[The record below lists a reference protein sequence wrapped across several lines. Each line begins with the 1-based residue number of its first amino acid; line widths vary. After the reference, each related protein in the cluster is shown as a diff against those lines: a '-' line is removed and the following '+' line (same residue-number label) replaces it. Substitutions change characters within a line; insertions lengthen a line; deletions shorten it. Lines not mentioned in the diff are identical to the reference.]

1 MCNAGWIVTALAA
14 FALAAGPSSA
24 AGAEARP
31 EVLAT
36 LRAGHPRLF
45 VTRESLE
52 RLRAGVGQDAGM
64 KTLYEKLRK
73 EADKTLRE
81 EPVRYELV
89 GPRLLSVSRKCL
101 DRVSTLAL
109 VHLVSGEAKYAE
121 RAWKEL
127 EAAAKFPDWHPQ
139 HFLDTAEMTCA
150 FGIGYDWLYSFLSD
164 AQRAQVRQA
173 IVEKGLQE
181 GLNCYRGKASYGW
194 WTRAHHNWSQVCNG
208 GLAVG
213 ALAVADEEPAV
224 AAEVLTSGLK
234 AVQGAMA
241 NFGVD
246 GGWNEGP
253 GYWDYT
259 LRYTSTYLTALQS
272 ALGSMKGLDQTPGLA
287 ETGLFRIHFI
297 GPTGRTFNFADAHE
311 GAGSAAA
318 MFWLARVFDR
328 PVYAAH
334 ERRTGGGGAFD
345 LLWYTPE
352 GQGPAESG
360 LAPSKL
366 FRGVNVAFL
375 RSAWD
380 NPNALWVGF
389 KGGDNQANHSHLDLG
404 TFVLDALGERWA
416 LDLGGDDYNLPG
428 YFGDKRWTYY
438 RLRTE
443 GHNTL
448 VVNGENQAPKAKAP
462 VVAFSSTRQRV
473 SAVADLSQGYPMCG
487 RVLRGMA
494 MIAPGEILIQDEV
507 SAGEPVGVVWQMHTQ
522 AEVKPEKN
530 RAVLSLKGK
539 RLGAE
544 ILEPAGAVFEVA
556 GANPPPP
563 EAQQPDVRKLV
574 VRLPEKVKEV
584 RFVVRLMVEGVG
596 AESPE
601 VRPLAEWPGR
611 IENAGGGAGS
621 K

>member
-1 MCNAGWIVTALAA
+1 MA
-14 FALAAGPSSA
+14 
-24 AGAEARP
+24 
-31 EVLAT
+31 
-36 LRAGHPRLF
+36 
-45 VTRESLE
+45 
-52 RLRAGVGQDAGM
+52 
-64 KTLYEKLRK
+64 
-73 EADKTLRE
+73 
-81 EPVRYELV
+81 
-89 GPRLLSVSRKCL
+89 
-101 DRVSTLAL
+101 
-109 VHLVSGEAKYAE
+109 
-121 RAWKEL
+121 
-127 EAAAKFPDWHPQ
+127 
-139 HFLDTAEMTCA
+139 
-150 FGIGYDWLYSFLSD
+150 D

-194 WTRAHHNWSQVCNG
+194 WTRSHHNWSQVCNG

-224 AAEVLTSGLK
+224 AAETLESGLK
-234 AVQGAMA
+234 AVRGAMA

-253 GYWDYT
+253 GYWGYT
-259 LRYTSTYLTALQS
+259 LRFTSTYLTALQS

-297 GPTGRTFNFADAHE
+297 GPTGRMFNFADAHE

-318 MFWLARVFDR
+318 MFWLARTFQK
-328 PVYAAH
+328 PVYAAC
-334 ERRTGGGGAFD
+334 ERRQMGGGAFD

-352 GQGPAESG
+352 GQGPAEGG

-366 FRGVNVAFL
+366 FRGVDVAFF

-380 NPNALWVGF
+380 DPNALWVGF

-428 YFGDKRWTYY
+428 YFDGKRWTYY

-448 VVNGENQAPKAKAP
+448 VVNGENQNMKAKAP
-462 VVAFSSTRQRV
+462 MVAFSATRQGA
-473 SAVADLSQGYPMCG
+473 SAVADLSQAYPMCV
-487 RVLRGMA
+487 RLHRGMA
-494 MIAPGEILIQDEV
+494 MTAPGEILIQDEV
-507 SAGEPVGVVWQMHTQ
+507 SAAKPVEVVWQMHTK

-530 RAVLSLKGK
+530 RAVLSLNGK

-563 EAQQPDVRKLV
+563 QAQQADVRKLV
-574 VRLPEKVKEV
+574 VRLPEKVKDV
-584 RFVVRLMVEGVG
+584 RIVVRLMVEGAK

-611 IENAGGGAGS
+611 MENASRAGES

>member
-1 MCNAGWIVTALAA
+1 MYNTGWIVTALAV
-14 FALAAGPSSA
+14 FALAAGLSSA

-52 RLRAGVGQDAGM
+52 RLRAGIRQDADR
-64 KTLYEKLRK
+64 KALYAKLRRQ
-73 EADKTLRE
+73 ADKTFRE
-81 EPVRYELV
+81 EPVRYELI
-89 GPRLLSVSRKCL
+89 GPRLLHVSRRCL
-101 DRVSTLAL
+101 HRVSTLAL
-109 VHLVSGEAKYAE
+109 VYLVSGEAKYAE

-181 GLNCYRGKASYGW
+181 GLNCYRGRAGYGW

-224 AAEVLTSGLK
+224 AAAILDAGLK

-253 GYWDYT
+253 GYWGYT
-259 LRYTSTYLTALQS
+259 MRYTSMYLTALQS
-272 ALGSMKGLDQTPGLA
+272 ALGSMQGLEKTRGLA

-297 GPTGRTFNFADAHE
+297 GPTGRTFNFADARD
-311 GAGSAAA
+311 GAGRAAA

-334 ERRTGGGGAFD
+334 ERRMGGAGAFD

-352 GQGPAESG
+352 GQGPVESG

-389 KGGDNQANHSHLDLG
+389 KGGDNQVNHSHLDLG

-428 YFGDKRWTYY
+428 YFGGKRWTYY

-462 VVAFSSTRQRV
+462 VVAFSSARQEV

-494 MIAPGEILIQDEV
+494 MVAPGEVLIQDEV
-507 SAGEPVGVVWQMHTQ
+507 SAGEPVEVVWQMHTR
-522 AEVKPEKN
+522 AEVKTDKN
-530 RAVLSLKGK
+530 RAALSLKGK

-563 EAQQPDVRKLV
+563 QAQQPDVRKLV
-574 VRLPEKVKEV
+574 VRLPEKVKEL
-584 RFVVRLMVEGVG
+584 RLVVRLTVEGAG
-596 AESPE
+596 AEAPA
-601 VRPLAEWPGR
+601 VRPLAEWPGWT
-611 IENAGGGAGS
+611 EKAGGGAGS

>member
-1 MCNAGWIVTALAA
+1 
-14 FALAAGPSSA
+14 
-24 AGAEARP
+24 
-31 EVLAT
+31 
-36 LRAGHPRLF
+36 
-45 VTRESLE
+45 
-52 RLRAGVGQDAGM
+52 
-64 KTLYEKLRK
+64 
-73 EADKTLRE
+73 
-81 EPVRYELV
+81 
-89 GPRLLSVSRKCL
+89 
-101 DRVSTLAL
+101 
-109 VHLVSGEAKYAE
+109 
-121 RAWKEL
+121 
-127 EAAAKFPDWHPQ
+127 
-139 HFLDTAEMTCA
+139 
-150 FGIGYDWLYSFLSD
+150 
-164 AQRAQVRQA
+164 
-173 IVEKGLQE
+173 
-181 GLNCYRGKASYGW
+181 
-194 WTRAHHNWSQVCNG
+194 
-208 GLAVG
+208 
-213 ALAVADEEPAV
+213 
-224 AAEVLTSGLK
+224 
-234 AVQGAMA
+234 
-241 NFGVD
+241 
-246 GGWNEGP
+246 
-253 GYWDYT
+253 
-259 LRYTSTYLTALQS
+259 
-272 ALGSMKGLDQTPGLA
+272 
-287 ETGLFRIHFI
+287 
-297 GPTGRTFNFADAHE
+297 
-311 GAGSAAA
+311 
-318 MFWLARVFDR
+318 MFWLARAFKK
-328 PVYAAH
+328 PVYAAC
-334 ERRTGGGGAFD
+334 ERRTMGGGPFD

-416 LDLGGDDYNLPG
+416 LDLGPDDYNLPG
-428 YFGDKRWTYY
+428 YFGGKRWTYY

-462 VVAFSSTRQRV
+462 VVAFSSTRQEA
-473 SAVADLSQGYPMCG
+473 SAVADLSQGYLMCG

-494 MIAPGEILIQDEV
+494 MIAPGQIVIQDEV
-507 SAGEPVGVVWQMHTQ
+507 SAGEPVGVVWQMHTR

-584 RFVVRLMVEGVG
+584 RLVVRLMVEGAG
-596 AESPE
+596 AEASE
-601 VRPLAEWPGR
+601 VRPLAEWPGW